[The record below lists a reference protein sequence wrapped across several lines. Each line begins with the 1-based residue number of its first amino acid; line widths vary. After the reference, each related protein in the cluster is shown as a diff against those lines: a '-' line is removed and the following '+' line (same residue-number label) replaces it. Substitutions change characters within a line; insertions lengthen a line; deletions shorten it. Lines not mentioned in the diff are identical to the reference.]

1 MAVYKRGYQRY
12 TGATTPHRTR
22 VLAFPRYAW
31 RRLMEQRLVVVVM
44 LASLFWPLA
53 CAAFVYISNRADLL
67 QGLDKGFV
75 QFLEVKGTFFLIFM
89 NTQAATAVILAALAG
104 PGLVAPDLTNN
115 ALPLYFSRPLSRFD
129 YVLGRLLVLVGLLSP
144 VTWIPGLLLFAM
156 QSGMAGWSWFAAN
169 WRLGVGLLVGFGAW
183 ILLVSLVAL
192 ACSAYI
198 RWRIV
203 AGALVL
209 AFFFVLAGAAQ
220 IVRQILRA
228 DWSVLMDPTSSMYRV
243 WCALLGVELPEEGP
257 SAFASVIALSVMALL
272 LAWVLERKLRP
283 VEVVS

>member
-1 MAVYKRGYQRY
+1 MAVYKRGYQPY
-12 TGATTPHRTR
+12 KGPSTPHRTR
-22 VLAFPRYAW
+22 TLAFPRYAW
-31 RRLMEQRLVVVVM
+31 KRLMEQRLVVIVM

-53 CAAFVYISNRADLL
+53 CAAFVYLSNRADLL
-67 QGLDKGFV
+67 QGFDKGFV
-75 QFLEVKGTFFLIFM
+75 RFLEVKGTFFLIFM
-89 NTQAATAVILAALAG
+89 NAQAATAVILAALAG

-156 QSGMAGWSWFAAN
+156 QSGMAGWGWFAAN
-169 WRLGVGLLVGFGAW
+169 WRLGVGLFVGFGVW

-209 AFFFVLAGAAQ
+209 AFFFVLGGAAQ

-243 WCALLGVELPEEGP
+243 WCALLGVALPEEGP
-257 SAFASVIALSVMALL
+257 GALASGAALVVMALL

>member
-1 MAVYKRGYQRY
+1 MVVYRRGYQRY
-12 TGATTPHRTR
+12 TGAKTPHRTR

-31 RRLMEQRLVVVVM
+31 KRLMEQRLVSIVM
-44 LASLFWPLA
+44 LASLFWPVA
-53 CAAFVYISNRADLL
+53 CAAFVYLSNRADLL
-67 QGLDKGFV
+67 QGFDKGFV
-75 QFLEVKGTFFLIFM
+75 RFLEVKGKFFLVFM
-89 NTQAATAVILAALAG
+89 NVQAATAVILAALAG

-129 YVLGRLLVLVGLLSP
+129 YALGRLLVLLGLLSP
-144 VTWIPGLLLFAM
+144 VTWIPGLLLFTM
-156 QSGMAGWSWFAAN
+156 QSGMAGWTWFASN
-169 WRLGVGLLVGFGAW
+169 WRLGAGLLVGFGVW

-203 AGALVL
+203 AGSLVL

-243 WCALLGVELPEEGP
+243 WCGLLGVGLSDEGP
-257 SAFASVIALSVMALL
+257 GVLASGAALVGMALL

-283 VEVVS
+283 VEVIS

>member
-12 TGATTPHRTR
+12 TGPTTAHRTR

-31 RRLMEQRLVVVVM
+31 KRLMEQRLVVIAM
-44 LASLFWPLA
+44 LLSLIYPLLS
-53 CAAFVYISNRADLL
+53 AAFVYLSNRADLL

-75 QFLEVKGTFFLIFM
+75 RFLEVKGAFFLVFM
-89 NTQAATAVILAALAG
+89 NAQAATAVILAALAG
-104 PGLVAPDLTNN
+104 PGLVAPDLANN
-115 ALPLYFSRPLSRFD
+115 SLPLYLSRPLSRFD

-144 VTWIPGLLLFAM
+144 VTWIPGLLVFAM
-156 QSGMAGWSWFAAN
+156 QSGMAGWSWFTAN
-169 WRLGVGLLVGFGAW
+169 WWLGTGLLVGFAAW
-183 ILLVSLVAL
+183 IVLVSLVAL
-192 ACSAYI
+192 AASAYI

-220 IVRQILRA
+220 IVRQILRT
-228 DWSVLMDPTSSMYRV
+228 DWSLLMDPGSSAYRL
-243 WCALLGVELPEEGP
+243 WSSLLGVGLPEEGP
-257 SAFASVIALSVMALL
+257 GVWASGAALVAMALL

>member
-1 MAVYKRGYQRY
+1 VAVYKRGYQPY
-12 TGATTPHRTR
+12 TGPSTTHRTR

-31 RRLMEQRLVVVVM
+31 KRLMEQRLVVMVM

-53 CAAFVYISNRADLL
+53 CAAFVYLSNRADLL
-67 QGLDKGFV
+67 QGFDKGFV
-75 QFLEVKGTFFLIFM
+75 RFLEVKGKFFLIFM

-129 YVLGRLLVLVGLLSP
+129 YVVGRLLVLVGLLSP

-169 WRLGVGLLVGFGAW
+169 WRLGAGLLVGLGAW
-183 ILLVSLVAL
+183 TLLVSLVAL
-192 ACSAYI
+192 ASSAYI

-209 AFFFVLAGAAQ
+209 AFFFVLTGAAQ
-220 IVRQILRA
+220 IVRQILRTE
-228 DWSVLMDPTSSMYRV
+228 WSVLMDPGNLMYRV
-243 WCALLGVELPEEGP
+243 WCSLLGVELPDEGP
-257 SAFASVIALSVMALL
+257 GALACGLALVAMGLL
-272 LAWVLERKLRP
+272 LSWVLERKLRP